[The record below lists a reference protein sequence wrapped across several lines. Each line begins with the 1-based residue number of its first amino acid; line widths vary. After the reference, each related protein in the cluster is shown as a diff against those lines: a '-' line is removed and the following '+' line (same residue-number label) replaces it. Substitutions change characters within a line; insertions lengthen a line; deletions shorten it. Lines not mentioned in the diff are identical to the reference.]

1 MCFHTFFHQHVFLK
15 NTNKI
20 TRTTLSY
27 DRWYQRRHKHL
38 KDRIPSRKVERREE
52 MKERDLKMGQLRLNC
67 LWLLVHALTLL
78 ADTLVEFLTKLCQ
91 FQSSIT
97 LGVAVNTIAFLSFVG
112 SQSFFLSVSYSGIE
126 IRCNI

>member
-1 MCFHTFFHQHVFLK
+1 
-15 NTNKI
+15 
-20 TRTTLSY
+20 
-27 DRWYQRRHKHL
+27 
-38 KDRIPSRKVERREE
+38 

-67 LWLLVHALTLL
+67 LWLPVHALTLL

-112 SQSFFLSVSYSGIE
+112 SQSFFLSVSYFGIE
-126 IRCNI
+126 IRCNIQGIAPDAITINSYKK